1 MGVGVKT
8 QLLHKGIIRFVL
20 GSHAIQLDKER
31 EAHVGNITNLLA
43 QRFYRSQYWSITAVY
58 LKAAEQCRFAHLM
71 FCF

>member
-43 QRFYRSQYWSITAVY
+43 QRLYRND
-58 LKAAEQCRFAHLM
+58 
-71 FCF
+71 